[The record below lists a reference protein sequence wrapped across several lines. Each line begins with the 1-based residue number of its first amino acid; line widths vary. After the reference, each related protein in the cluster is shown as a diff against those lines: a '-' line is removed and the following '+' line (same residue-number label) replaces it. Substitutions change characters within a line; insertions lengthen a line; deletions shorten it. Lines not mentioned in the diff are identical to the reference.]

1 MVRFEHTEYL
11 LLLLL
16 VIIPVLLFRYVLLW
30 KKKTAKKIG
39 DEKLVAQLTRSF
51 SLRRYLIKFCVVAG
65 ALVILI
71 FAAANLQSA
80 TQVENSSRK
89 GIDIMIALDVSKSML
104 AEDVKPSRLD
114 EAKQLI
120 NILMER
126 LQNDRVGLVIFAGR
140 AYLQMPLTS
149 DHIAAKLYVNNAS
162 PDAVPTQGTVISEA
176 LRLSNTAFNA
186 KDKKYK
192 AILLITD
199 GEDHDEG
206 ALKTAKTLA
215 DNGVVINTVGVGTTT
230 GSPILNPITSE
241 SKRDLQG
248 NVIISKLNEQEL
260 MDIANAAG
268 GVYQQLNDADT
279 VVDKI
284 IGEINAMEQKTI
296 RDNSLLNFRS
306 FFQWFLVVAL
316 AALTGELFISEKRKI
331 LVS

>member
-16 VIIPVLLFRYVLLW
+16 VVMPVLLFRYALLW

-39 DEKLVAQLTRSF
+39 DEKLVAQLTGSF

-65 ALVILI
+65 ALVILV

-120 NILMER
+120 NKLMER

-176 LRLSNTAFNA
+176 LRLCNTAFNA

-215 DNGVVINTVGVGTTT
+215 DNGVVINTIGVGTTT

-248 NVIISKLNEQEL
+248 NVIISRLNEQEL

-279 VVDKI
+279 VADKI
-284 IGEINAMEQKTI
+284 IGEINAMDQKTI

-316 AALTGELFISEKRKI
+316 AALAGELFISEKRKI
-331 LVS
+331 ALS

>member
-1 MVRFEHTEYL
+1 LVRFEHTEYL

-16 VIIPVLLFRYVLLW
+16 VVIPVLLLRYALLW

-39 DEKLVAQLTRSF
+39 DEKLVAQLTGSF
-51 SLRRYLIKFCVVAG
+51 SLRRYLIKFCIVAG
-65 ALVILI
+65 ALVILV

-120 NILMER
+120 NKLMER

-176 LRLSNTAFNA
+176 LRLCNTAFNA

-215 DNGVVINTVGVGTTT
+215 DNGVVINTIGVGTTT

-248 NVIISKLNEQEL
+248 NVIISRLNEQEL

-279 VVDKI
+279 VVNKI
-284 IGEINAMEQKTI
+284 IGEINAMDQKTI

-316 AALTGELFISEKRKI
+316 AALAGELFISEKRKI
-331 LVS
+331 AVS

>member
-1 MVRFEHTEYL
+1 LVRFEHTEYL
-11 LLLLL
+11 LLMLL
-16 VIIPVLLFRYVLLW
+16 VTVPVLLFRYVLLW

-39 DEKLVAQLTRSF
+39 DEKLVAQLTGSF

-65 ALVILI
+65 ALVILV

-80 TQVENSSRK
+80 TQVENNSRK

-120 NILMER
+120 NKLMER

-149 DHIAAKLYVNNAS
+149 DHIAAKLYVNNAG

-215 DNGVVINTVGVGTTT
+215 ENGVVINTVGVGTTI

-241 SKRDLQG
+241 SRRDLQG
-248 NVIISKLNEQEL
+248 NVIISRLNEQEL
-260 MDIANAAG
+260 MDIASAAG
-268 GVYQQLNDADT
+268 GVYQQLNDADA

-284 IGEINAMEQKTI
+284 IEEINAMEQKTI

-316 AALTGELFISEKRKI
+316 AALTGELLISEKRKTAA
-331 LVS
+331 S

>member
-16 VIIPVLLFRYVLLW
+16 VVIPVLLFRYALLW

-39 DEKLVAQLTRSF
+39 DEKLVAQLTGSF
-51 SLRRYLIKFCVVAG
+51 SLRRYLIKFCVVSG
-65 ALVILI
+65 ALVILV

-120 NILMER
+120 NKLMER

-176 LRLSNTAFNA
+176 LRLCNTAFNA

-215 DNGVVINTVGVGTTT
+215 DNGVVINTIGVGTTT

-248 NVIISKLNEQEL
+248 NVIISRLNEQEL

-279 VVDKI
+279 VADKI
-284 IGEINAMEQKTI
+284 IGEINAMDQKTI

-316 AALTGELFISEKRKI
+316 AALAGELFISEKRKI
-331 LVS
+331 ALS

>member
-1 MVRFEHTEYL
+1 LVRFEHTEYL

-16 VIIPVLLFRYVLLW
+16 VTVPVLLFRSVLLW

-65 ALVILI
+65 ALVILV

-120 NILMER
+120 SKLMER

-215 DNGVVINTVGVGTTT
+215 ENGVVINTVGVGTTT

-248 NVIISKLNEQEL
+248 NVVISRLNEQEL
-260 MDIANAAG
+260 MDIASAAG

-306 FFQWFLVVAL
+306 FFQWFLLVAL
-316 AALTGELFISEKRKI
+316 SALTGELFISEKRKV

>member
-1 MVRFEHTEYL
+1 
-11 LLLLL
+11 
-16 VIIPVLLFRYVLLW
+16 
-30 KKKTAKKIG
+30 
-39 DEKLVAQLTRSF
+39 
-51 SLRRYLIKFCVVAG
+51 
-65 ALVILI
+65 
-71 FAAANLQSA
+71 
-80 TQVENSSRK
+80 
-89 GIDIMIALDVSKSML
+89 ML

-120 NILMER
+120 SKLMER

-215 DNGVVINTVGVGTTT
+215 ENGVVINTVGVGTTT

-260 MDIANAAG
+260 MDIASAAG

-284 IGEINAMEQKTI
+284 IGEINTMEQKTI

-316 AALTGELFISEKRKI
+316 AALTGELFISEKRKTAA
-331 LVS
+331 L

>member
-16 VIIPVLLFRYVLLW
+16 VTVPVLLFRYVLLW

-65 ALVILI
+65 ALVILV

-120 NILMER
+120 SKLMER

-215 DNGVVINTVGVGTTT
+215 ENGVVINTVGVGTTT

-248 NVIISKLNEQEL
+248 NVVISRLNEQEL
-260 MDIANAAG
+260 MDIASAAG

-306 FFQWFLVVAL
+306 FFQWFLALALVAL
-316 AALTGELFISEKRKI
+316 AGELFISEKRKV

>member
-1 MVRFEHTEYL
+1 LTIHLDNPTYKQVIFGQVRTYRIF
-11 LLLLL
+11 
-16 VIIPVLLFRYVLLW
+16 I
-30 KKKTAKKIG
+30 A
-39 DEKLVAQLTRSF
+39 A
-51 SLRRYLIKFCVVAG
+51 VAG
-65 ALVILI
+65 NSTR
-71 FAAANLQSA
+71 AAVQVCAVVEKENSKKNWRRKAGSA
-80 TQVENSSRK
+80 AYQELFITQVSHQILRGGRSA
-89 GIDIMIALDVSKSML
+89 GHPGFCCS
-104 AEDVKPSRLD
+104 
-114 EAKQLI
+114 QL
-120 NILMER
+120 R
-126 LQNDRVGLVIFAGR
+126 NDRVGLVIFAGR

-215 DNGVVINTVGVGTTT
+215 ENGVVINTVGVGTTT

-248 NVIISKLNEQEL
+248 NVIISRLNEQEL
-260 MDIANAAG
+260 MDIASAAG

-316 AALTGELFISEKRKI
+316 SALTGELFISEKRKV

>member
-1 MVRFEHTEYL
+1 LVRFEHTEYL

-16 VIIPVLLFRYVLLW
+16 VTVPVLLFRSVLLW

-65 ALVILI
+65 ALVILV

-120 NILMER
+120 SKLMER

-215 DNGVVINTVGVGTTT
+215 ENGVVINTVGVGTTT

-248 NVIISKLNEQEL
+248 NVVISRLNEQEL
-260 MDIANAAG
+260 MDIASAAG

-306 FFQWFLVVAL
+306 FFQWFLLIAL
-316 AALTGELFISEKRKI
+316 SALTGELFISEKRKV

>member
-16 VIIPVLLFRYVLLW
+16 VTVPVLLFRYVLLW

-65 ALVILI
+65 ALVILV

-120 NILMER
+120 SKLMER

-215 DNGVVINTVGVGTTT
+215 ENGVVINTVGVGTTT

-248 NVIISKLNEQEL
+248 NVIISRLNEQEL
-260 MDIANAAG
+260 MDIASAAG

-279 VVDKI
+279 AVDKI

-306 FFQWFLVVAL
+306 FFQWFLALALVAL
-316 AALTGELFISEKRKI
+316 AGELFISEKRKV

>member
-176 LRLSNTAFNA
+176 LRLCNTAFNA